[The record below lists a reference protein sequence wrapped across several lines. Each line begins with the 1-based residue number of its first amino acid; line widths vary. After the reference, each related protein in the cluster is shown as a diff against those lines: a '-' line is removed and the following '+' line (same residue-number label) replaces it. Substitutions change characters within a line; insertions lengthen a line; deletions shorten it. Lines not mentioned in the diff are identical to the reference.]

1 MDIGKLLGFK
11 KDSKAILQIGVD
23 KLVPNPFQ
31 PRRVFDSGEIASL
44 AESIRQDG
52 IIQPLCIR
60 KREELPEAII
70 NGQRVTASEKYEIIA
85 GERRWRAA
93 KLIGLK
99 TVPCILM
106 TASNAQSARMA
117 LSENIFRSDL
127 DFFEQALAMQNIMII
142 CSFTQTQLAES
153 LGLSQPTVANKLR
166 LLRFSEEE
174 RRLIRESDMSERLAR
189 QFLRIGDDN
198 KRRKVLLFALS
209 HGLSADDCEIYIENL
224 LNRGQRPQKNKKKSA
239 TQKLTGTISDVRF
252 FMNSID
258 KAIFL
263 AGSAGF
269 PIERRETDCG
279 DYLELRLMIPKS
291 RLSK

>member
-1 MDIGKLLGFK
+1 MDIAKLLGLK
-11 KDSKAILQIGVD
+11 KDSKALVQIAVD

-31 PRRVFDSGEIASL
+31 PRRVFNPDDIASL

-52 IIQPLCIR
+52 ILQPLCVR
-60 KREELPEAII
+60 RREELPEAVI
-70 NGQRVTASEKYEIIA
+70 NGQRVTACEKYEIIA

-93 KLIGLK
+93 KLVGLK

-117 LSENIFRSDL
+117 LAENIFRADL

-142 CSFTQTQLAES
+142 CGFTQTQLAES

-174 RRLIRESDMSERLAR
+174 RRLIRESEMPERVAR

-198 KRRKVLLFALS
+198 ERRKVLLFALT
-209 HGLSADDCEIYIENL
+209 HGLSGDDCENYIENR
-224 LNRGQRPQKNKKKSA
+224 LNNNPKPQKSKKKSA
-239 TQKLTGTISDVRF
+239 TQKLTGTVSDVRF

-269 PIERRETDCG
+269 PIERKETDCG
-279 DYLELRLMIPKS
+279 EYLELRLMIPKS
-291 RLSK
+291 KALK